1 MSATSMCAMA
11 SGVDRI
17 RNFFLD
23 QDPKLFVP
31 APDQA
36 RMKEHINK
44 NFISNLKILDCGL
57 QIKVSIRL

>member
-1 MSATSMCAMA
+1 MCAMA

-44 NFISNLKILDCGL
+44 NFISNLKILDFAVAL
-57 QIKVSIRL
+57 